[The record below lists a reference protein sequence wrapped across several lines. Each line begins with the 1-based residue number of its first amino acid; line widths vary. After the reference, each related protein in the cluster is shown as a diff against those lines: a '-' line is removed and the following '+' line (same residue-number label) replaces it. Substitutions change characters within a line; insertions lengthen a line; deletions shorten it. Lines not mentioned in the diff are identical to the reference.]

1 VFRGVK
7 YTLACLWRDN
17 IESCHPCDGYLPFE
31 WAEQN
36 PPPIEVVEAVS
47 FIFGGFFDLF

>member
-1 VFRGVK
+1 MFRGVK
-7 YTLACLWRDN
+7 YTLACLLRDN
-17 IESCHPCDGYLPFE
+17 IESFHPCGGYLPFE

-36 PPPIEVVEAVS
+36 PRPIEVVEAVS